1 MSEMQNDRQE
11 RFRFLLI
18 DDETREALRAFAP
31 VLDQHIDEVLEGF
44 YTHVTEWGQVRTL
57 VGDQTARLK
66 GAQKEHWGRLFS
78 GTFDEAY
85 FEGVERIGRAH
96 SRIGL
101 DAQWYMGGYC
111 FTLNKLLDI
120 AAATHRKKTDRAVRA
135 MAAINKAVFLDMD
148 LAMTAYNDENNV
160 YFKGKLND
168 LADDLES
175 KVKGVVDTVAS
186 ASTEMQSTAE
196 SMTATAEQTSNQATA
211 AASAAE
217 ETTTNVQTVAS
228 AAEEMS
234 NSISEIGRQ
243 VDQSSDIAGKA
254 VEEAERTNETVQS
267 MAAAAQKIGEVVK
280 LISDIAEQTNL
291 LALNATIEAARA
303 GDAGKGFAVVA
314 AEVKSLA
321 NQTAKA
327 TEDIA
332 GQIGAMQSVTGEAA
346 TAINT
351 IGETIKEISE
361 IGTTISAAVEEQ
373 RAATQEIARNVQ
385 QAAQGTGEVSA
396 NIASVNQAATE
407 AGESARHVLSASGE
421 LATQSEMLRGEVDGF
436 VQQIRAA

>member
-1 MSEMQNDRQE
+1 MSDMQSNRQE
-11 RFRFLLI
+11 RYRFLLI
-18 DDETREALRAFAP
+18 DDATREDLRAFAP
-31 VLDQHIDEVLEGF
+31 ILTQHIDQILEGF
-44 YTHVTEWGQVRTL
+44 YEHVTQWGQVRAL
-57 VGDQTARLK
+57 VGDQAARLK
-66 GAQKEHWGRLFS
+66 GAQKEHWARLFS
-78 GTFDEAY
+78 GTFDKTY
-85 FEGVERIGRAH
+85 FDGVERIGRVH

-120 AAATHRKKTDRAVRA
+120 AAATHRKKTEQMVRA
-135 MAAINKAVFLDMD
+135 MTAINKAVFIDMD

-160 YFKGKLND
+160 RFKEKLNT
-168 LADDLES
+168 LADDLDS
-175 KVKGVVDTVAS
+175 KVRGIVDTLSS
-186 ASTEMQSTAE
+186 AATEMQSTAE

-254 VEEAERTNETVQS
+254 VEEAGRTNETVQS
-267 MAAAAQKIGEVVK
+267 MAETAQKIGEVVK

-327 TEDIA
+327 TEEIG
-332 GQIGAMQSVTGEAA
+332 GQIGAMQSVTNEAA
-346 TAINT
+346 GAINS
-351 IGETIKEISE
+351 IGTTIKEIAE
-361 IGTTISAAVEEQ
+361 ISTTISAAVEEQ

-385 QAAQGTGEVSA
+385 EAAQGTSEVSA
-396 NIASVNQAATE
+396 NIANVNQAATE

-421 LATQSEMLRGEVDGF
+421 LSTQSETLRGEVDGF
-436 VQQIRAA
+436 VTQIREA

>member
-1 MSEMQNDRQE
+1 MSDTQNIRDE

-18 DDETREALRAFAP
+18 DDATREALSEFAP
-31 VLDQHIDEVLEGF
+31 ILHKHIDEILEGF
-44 YTHVTEWGQVRTL
+44 YAHVTEWGQVRAL
-57 VGDQTARLK
+57 VGDQASRLK
-66 GAQKEHWGRLFS
+66 DAQKEHWARLFS

-85 FEGVERIGRAH
+85 FQGVERIGRVH

-101 DAQWYMGGYC
+101 DAQWYMGSYC
-111 FTLNKLLDI
+111 YTLNKLLDI
-120 AAATHRKKTDRAVRA
+120 VAATHRKKSDRTVRAV
-135 MAAINKAVFLDMD
+135 AAINKAVFLDMD
-148 LAMTAYNDENNV
+148 LAMTAYNEENSV
-160 YFKGKLND
+160 QFKEKLNT
-168 LADDLES
+168 LADDLDS
-175 KVKGVVDTVAS
+175 KVKGVVDTVSSAAS
-186 ASTEMQSTAE
+186 EMQSTAE
-196 SMTATAEQTSNQATA
+196 AMTATAEQTSNQTSA
-211 AASAAE
+211 AATAAE

-254 VEEAERTNETVQS
+254 VEEAERTNETVKN
-267 MAAAAQKIGEVVK
+267 MAATAQKIGEVVK

-314 AEVKSLA
+314 SEVKSLA

-332 GQIGAMQSVTGEAA
+332 GQIGAMQAVTNEAG
-346 TAINT
+346 TAINS

-396 NIASVNQAATE
+396 NIVSVTQAATD
-407 AGESARHVLSASGE
+407 AGESTRNVLSASGDI
-421 LATQSEMLRGEVDGF
+421 ATQAEMLGSEVDGF
-436 VQQIRAA
+436 VRQIREA

>member
-1 MSEMQNDRQE
+1 MSDMQNNRHE
-11 RFRFLLI
+11 RYRFLLI
-18 DDETREALRAFAP
+18 DDETREDLRAFVP
-31 VLDQHIDEVLEGF
+31 ILEQHIDEILEGF
-44 YTHVTEWGQVRTL
+44 YAHITEWGQVRAL
-57 VGDQTARLK
+57 VGDQAARLK
-66 GAQKEHWGRLFS
+66 SAQKEHWARLFS

-85 FEGVERIGRAH
+85 FNGVERIGRAH

-111 FTLNKLLDI
+111 FTLNKLVDI
-120 AAATHRKKTDRAVRA
+120 AAATHRKKTDQMARAV
-135 MAAINKAVFLDMD
+135 AAINKAVFIDMD

-160 YFKGKLND
+160 QFKEKLNG
-168 LADDLES
+168 LADDLDT
-175 KVKGVVDTVAS
+175 KVKGIVDTLSS
-186 ASTEMQSTAE
+186 AATEMQSTAE
-196 SMTATAEQTSNQATA
+196 SMSGTAEQTSNQATA

-234 NSISEIGRQ
+234 NSIGEIGRQ

-254 VEEAERTNETVQS
+254 VEEAGRTNETVKS
-267 MAAAAQKIGEVVK
+267 MAETAQKIGEVVK

-314 AEVKSLA
+314 SEVKSLA

-332 GQIGAMQSVTGEAA
+332 GQIGAMQTVTNEAA
-346 TAINT
+346 GAINT

-361 IGTTISAAVEEQ
+361 ISTTISAAVEEQ
-373 RAATQEIARNVQ
+373 RAATEEIARNVQ
-385 QAAQGTGEVSA
+385 QAAQGTSEVST
-396 NIASVNQAATE
+396 NIASVNQAAAD

-421 LATQSEMLRGEVDGF
+421 LSTQSETLRGEVDGF
-436 VQQIRAA
+436 VAQIREA